1 MSAKFFIDRPVLATC
16 ISFLMVLLGVVSIA
30 VLPIEQ
36 YPDIAPPKISVT
48 ANYTGADAETVQKTV
63 ITPLEESINGV
74 ENMLYMTSTA
84 TNSGSATIEVYFKQG
99 TDADMAA
106 VNVQNR
112 VAKAQSSLPATVITN
127 GVTTEKEQAGQL
139 KIISIYSTDKAYDE
153 TFLSNYLN
161 INVVPQIKRITG
173 VGGVTLLGDNYA
185 MRIWMD
191 SQKMVEYKVVPS
203 DISRVL
209 SEQNIEAATGT
220 LGEDSNNTFLYA
232 LKYRGRYETPE
243 QFGNLV
249 IKSLPN
255 GNILRLKDVASIE
268 LGADSYAYS
277 NKVNGFAGSTF
288 LVMQAA
294 GSNANDIITQLNEL
308 EDKVRKELPRGIY
321 LVDLYS
327 AKDFLD
333 ASIDEVVETLIEAIF
348 LVIIVVYIF
357 LQSIR
362 STVIPLISIIVS
374 LIATF
379 AFIYVAGFSINL
391 LTLFALIL
399 VIGTVVDDAIVVVEA
414 VQAKFEGGYS
424 DPYDATVDAMKGISS
439 AIVTTSFVFMSVF
452 VPVCFMGGT
461 SGTFY
466 TQFGVTM
473 AVAVGISAVNA
484 LTLSPA
490 LCALFMKATDYD
502 NPENQ
507 KGFTYRFH
515 VAFDTA
521 FERLTGKYL
530 SLLNIIIGKKIIAGI
545 ILVVSLGLMTFLMFN
560 TRSGLVPEED
570 TGTVFVSVVTS
581 PGYTLNQ
588 TKKSMDEVE
597 NRIKDIPQIEQLTSI
612 SGYNLIGGA
621 QSASGG
627 TFIIKLKNWEERP
640 GYENSSNAVIEEIMV
655 RTSDITSAEVF
666 AFAPPMIPGY
676 GQSDGLTF
684 SIQDRTGGS
693 VEDLFKVT
701 SQFNKAMQQEPAIMS
716 SFTTFDPRFP
726 QLKLE
731 VDAPKCIRMG
741 VSPLD
746 VLNTIG
752 TYIGGSYSSDVNLYS
767 KKYKVMVQ
775 ARTDNR
781 LDEAA
786 FSSIFVRSS
795 TGDMLPIAQFISLE
809 RVYGPELL
817 TRLNL
822 FQSISVN
829 ASLNEGFS
837 TGEGIRAIEKVAQ
850 ETLPQG
856 YGFEYSGM
864 TLDEASTGSTTI
876 IIYSMCLIFIFLI
889 LSSLYESLLI
899 PFAVML
905 SIPSA
910 LLGAFIFAQ
919 IMGVEN
925 NIYMQTGLIML
936 IGLIA
941 KTAILVTEF
950 ASEEHKKG
958 KSIVDSAIYAAK
970 VRLRPILMTSIC
982 MVVGLL
988 PLVVAHGV
996 GANGNR
1002 SLGVTVVGGMLVGIL
1017 ALVLITPVFFIIV
1030 QTIQEKFSKKKSV

>member
-16 ISFLMVLLGVVSIA
+16 ISFLMVLLGFVSIT

-36 YPDIAPPKISVT
+36 YPDIAPPTVSVS
-48 ANYTGADAETVQKTV
+48 ANYTGANADTVQKTV
-63 ITPLEESINGV
+63 IVPLEEAINGV
-74 ENMLYMTSTA
+74 EDMIYMTSTA
-84 TNSGSATIEVYFKQG
+84 TNSGSANIQGYFKQG

-112 VAKAQSSLPATVITN
+112 VAKAQSSLPADVISN
-127 GVTTEKEQAGQL
+127 GVTTEKQQAGQL
-139 KIISIYSTDKAYDE
+139 KIICIYSTDKAYDE

-161 INVVPQIKRITG
+161 INVVPEIKRISG
-173 VGGVTLLGDNYA
+173 VGGVTVLGNNYA
-185 MRIWMD
+185 MRIWLD

-203 DISRVL
+203 DISKVL
-209 SEQNIEAATGT
+209 AEQNIEAATGT
-220 LGEDSNNTFLYA
+220 LGSDSDNTFLYA

-255 GNILRLKDVASIE
+255 GNVLRLKEVANIE
-268 LGADSYAYS
+268 LGAENYFYS
-277 NKVNGFAGSTF
+277 NKVKGYPGSTF
-288 LVMQAA
+288 MVMQSA
-294 GSNANDIITQLNEL
+294 GSNANEIIKQLDEL
-308 EDKVRKELPRGIY
+308 EDKIRKDLPRGVY
-321 LVDLYS
+321 LVDLFS

-333 ASIDEVVETLIEAIF
+333 ASIDEVIETLIEAIF

-391 LTLFALIL
+391 LTLFAMIL

-424 DPYDATVDAMKGISS
+424 DPYEATVDAMKGISS

-490 LCALFMKATDYD
+490 LCALFMKAANYD

-530 SLLNIIIGKKIIAGI
+530 ALLNIIIGKKIIAGI
-545 ILVVSLGLMTFLMFN
+545 ILVGSLGMMSFLMFN
-560 TRSGLVPEED
+560 TKTGLIPDED
-570 TGTVFVSVVTS
+570 TGTVFVAVVTS

-588 TKKSMDEVE
+588 TKKSMDEVQQ
-597 NRIKDIPQIEQLTSI
+597 RIQDLPQIDLLTNI
-612 SGYNLIGGA
+612 SGYSLIGGA
-621 QSASGG
+621 QSTSGG
-627 TFIIKLKNWEERP
+627 TFIIRLKNWEDRP
-640 GYENSSNAVIEEIMV
+640 GAENSKDAVIAQIME
-655 RTSDITSAEVF
+655 RTSDITSAMVF
-666 AFAPPMIPGY
+666 AFSPPMIPGY
-676 GQSDGLTF
+676 GTSNGLTL

-693 VEDLFKVT
+693 AANLFKVT
-701 SQFNKAMQQEPAIMS
+701 SAFNAAMDKEPAVMS
-716 SFTTFDPRFP
+716 SITTFDPRFP
-726 QLKLE
+726 QFKLE
-731 VDAPKCIRMG
+731 VDAAKCIRMG
-741 VSPLD
+741 VSPSD

-752 TYIGGSYSSDVNLYS
+752 MYIGGGYSSDVNLYS
-767 KKYKVMVQ
+767 KKYKVIVQ

-781 LDEAA
+781 LDEGA
-786 FSSIFVRSS
+786 FSSIFVRNSK
-795 TGDMLPIAQFISLE
+795 GEMLPIAQFMSLE

-817 TRLNL
+817 NRFNL
-822 FQSISVN
+822 FSSISVN
-829 ASLNEGFS
+829 VSLNEGYS
-837 TGEGIRAIEKVAQ
+837 TGEGIKAVEKVAK
-850 ETLPQG
+850 EVLPQG
-856 YGFEYSGM
+856 YSFEYSGM
-864 TLDEASTGSTTI
+864 TRDEASSGSTTI

-910 LLGAFIFAQ
+910 LLGSFIFAQ

-941 KTAILVTEF
+941 KTAILLTEF

-1002 SLGVTVVGGMLVGIL
+1002 SLGVSVVGGMVLGIF
-1017 ALVLITPVFFIIV
+1017 ALVLITPVFYIIV
-1030 QTIQEKFSKKKSV
+1030 ETIQEKFSKKKSA

>member
-16 ISFLMVLLGVVSIA
+16 ISFLMVLLGFVSIT

-36 YPDIAPPKISVT
+36 YPDIAPPTVSVT
-48 ANYTGADAETVQKTV
+48 ANYTGANADTVQKTV
-63 ITPLEESINGV
+63 IIPLEEAINGV
-74 ENMLYMTSTA
+74 EDMLYMTSTA
-84 TNSGSATIEVYFKQG
+84 TNSGSATIQVYFKQG
-99 TDADMAA
+99 VDADMAA

-112 VAKAQSSLPATVITN
+112 VAKAQSSLPADVISN
-127 GVTTEKEQAGQL
+127 GVTTEKQQAGQL
-139 KIISIYSTDKAYDE
+139 KIICIYSTDKAYDE

-161 INVVPQIKRITG
+161 INVVPEIKRISG
-173 VGGVTLLGDNYA
+173 VGGVTVLGNNYA
-185 MRIWMD
+185 MRIWLD

-203 DISRVL
+203 DISKVL

-220 LGEDSNNTFLYA
+220 LGSDSDNTFLYA

-255 GNILRLKDVASIE
+255 GNVLRLKDVASIE
-268 LGADSYAYS
+268 LGAESYSYS
-277 NKVNGFAGSTF
+277 NKVKGFAGSTF
-288 LVMQAA
+288 MVMQAA
-294 GSNANDIITQLNEL
+294 GSNANDIILKLNEL
-308 EDKVRKELPRGIY
+308 EDKIRKDLPRGVY
-321 LVDLYS
+321 LVDLFS

-333 ASIDEVVETLIEAIF
+333 ASIDEVIETLVEAIF

-414 VQAKFEGGYS
+414 VQAKFEGGCS

-439 AIVTTSFVFMSVF
+439 AIVTTSLVFMSVF

-507 KGFTYRFH
+507 KGFSYRFH

-521 FERLTGKYL
+521 FEKLTEKYL
-530 SLLNIIIGKKIIAGI
+530 VLLKVIIGKKIIAGI
-545 ILVVSLGLMTFLMFN
+545 ILVVSLGMMTLLMFN
-560 TRSGLVPEED
+560 TKTGLIPDED
-570 TGTVFVSVVTS
+570 TGTVFVAVVTS

-588 TKKSMDEVE
+588 TKKSMDEVQQ
-597 NRIKDIPQIEQLTSI
+597 RIQELPQIDLLTNI

-621 QSASGG
+621 QSSSGG

-640 GYENSSNAVIEEIMV
+640 GIENSKDAVIYEIMK
-655 RTSDITSAEVF
+655 RTSDITSAMVF
-666 AFAPPMIPGY
+666 AFSPPMIPGY
-676 GQSDGLTF
+676 GTSNGLTL
-684 SIQDRTGGS
+684 SIQDRTGGNIANLS
-693 VEDLFKVT
+693 KVT
-701 SQFNKAMQQEPAIMS
+701 SQFNAAMEKEPSVMSAI
-716 SFTTFDPRFP
+716 TTFDPRFP
-726 QLKLE
+726 QFKLE

-741 VSPLD
+741 VSPSD
-746 VLNTIG
+746 VLNTIAL
-752 TYIGGSYSSDVNLYS
+752 YIGGGYSSDVNLYS
-767 KKYKVMVQ
+767 KKYKVMIQ

-781 LDEAA
+781 LDEGA
-786 FSSIFVRSS
+786 FSSIFVRNNK
-795 TGDMLPIAQFISLE
+795 GEMLPIVQFMSLE

-817 TRLNL
+817 NRFNL
-822 FQSISVN
+822 FSSISVN
-829 ASLNEGFS
+829 VSLNEGYS
-837 TGEGIRAIEKVAQ
+837 TGEGIKAVEKVAK
-850 ETLPQG
+850 EVLPQG
-856 YGFEYSGM
+856 YSFEYSGM
-864 TLDEASTGSTTI
+864 TRDEASSGSTTI

-910 LLGAFIFAQ
+910 LLGSFIFAQ

-941 KTAILVTEF
+941 KTAILLTEF

-958 KSIVDSAIYAAK
+958 KSIVESAIHAAK

-1030 QTIQEKFSKKKSV
+1030 QTIQEKFSKKKSA